1 MDLREKLID
10 LIVDAKQTDPEAGS
24 FTEYLADC
32 LINNGVT
39 VQECAYWQYI
49 EREAAIAKLTA
60 LEFTNPSATMTDAKR
75 LLADMPAAD
84 VEKMSDGYHTFA
96 DLYEQRLILSAALAK
111 NNPHAW
117 KSKRHEDG
125 SVPFGGGWFIMGFDT
140 DEGCYTYHYELKD
153 WDLFQCE
160 ELDKGRP
167 WDGHTSKDVRRL
179 LSIPAADV
187 APVVRCRDCEHSY
200 EDLGGLYCSYGPCV
214 DCPVP
219 PDFWCANGR
228 RREDSHA
235 QD

>member
-1 MDLREKLID
+1 MAE
-10 LIVDAKQTDPEAGS
+10 
-24 FTEYLADC
+24 
-32 LINNGVT
+32 
-39 VQECAYWQYI
+39 YI
-49 EREAAIAKLTA
+49 ERGTAIAKLTA
-60 LEFTNPSATMTDAKR
+60 LEVTKPSATMADAKR
-75 LLADMPAAD
+75 LLADMPAVD
-84 VEKMSDGYHTFA
+84 VEKMSDGYHTLD

-160 ELDKGRP
+160 ELDKGKP

-187 APVVRCRDCEHSY
+187 APVVHGRWDITEGMIENAVCSNCGRHFQSY
-200 EDLGGLYCSYGPCV
+200 YEAYHYCPNCGAKMDGGED
-214 DCPVP
+214 
-219 PDFWCANGR
+219 
-228 RREDSHA
+228 
-235 QD
+235 

>member
-1 MDLREKLID
+1 MTLNEIILNAVWINEKTSV
-10 LIVDAKQTDPEAGS
+10 IVKYQDNS
-24 FTEYLADC
+24 
-32 LINNGVT
+32 GVVHT
-39 VQECAYWQYI
+39 
-49 EREAAIAKLTA
+49 L
-60 LEFTNPSATMTDAKR
+60 
-75 LLADMPAAD
+75 AD

-160 ELDKGRP
+160 ELDKGKP

-179 LSIPAADV
+179 LSIPV
-187 APVVRCRDCEHSY
+187 A
-200 EDLGGLYCSYGPCV
+200 
-214 DCPVP
+214 
-219 PDFWCANGR
+219 GR
-228 RREDSHA
+228 NRP
-235 QD
+235 

>member
-1 MDLREKLID
+1 MAE
-10 LIVDAKQTDPEAGS
+10 
-24 FTEYLADC
+24 
-32 LINNGVT
+32 
-39 VQECAYWQYI
+39 YI
-49 EREAAIAKLTA
+49 ERGSAMRTAHILRPEDKELMSAI
-60 LEFTNPSATMTDAKR
+60 SII
-75 LLADMPAAD
+75 PAVD

-153 WDLFQCE
+153 WDLFQCK
-160 ELDKGRP
+160 ELGKGKP

-187 APVVRCRDCEHSY
+187 APVRHGRWIDNGIQGSMLSGCSVCGFTCGAY
-200 EDLGGLYCSYGPCV
+200 TFKYCPNCGARM
-214 DCPVP
+214 DG
-219 PDFWCANGR
+219 AEN
-228 RREDSHA
+228 E
-235 QD
+235 